1 MTFSGFARGAAKG
14 AARGARSSVDEVI
27 EAGGRGIRTGLSY
40 IDEQI
45 EAWART
51 GKYDPLE
58 LERVRGALENG
69 ETGASTVPKP
79 KVHGDDNGSLIIGD
93 QHKTQTPARYNEE
106 VIEAANK
113 HSTSSI
119 INEPEITTT
128 DQVGYDWYKPGG
140 GLDEALDDLLTVKKK
155 HGKWKKGDKKT
166 YEDLTKTEKD
176 YYDSL
181 VATGP
186 QRDAF
191 DTIEYLPNVE
201 KPRSSLSILE
211 TLGDQRYKASF
222 HKSLEFHHKGM
233 KAIEARIY
241 KRALKLLRDGKATEA
256 DLVRLNNLGYDMGIP
271 TGSRKS
277 AGLYMNR
284 MPHQVLHQELML
296 KDPNFPHSPGLQPS
310 GTPNVPALRSKPK
323 QFTDAIWK
331 QLKKIDE
338 DFTSF
343 DRDWILERAGKPVKG
358 KYPNL
363 QQAVKKWIAFRQ
375 STAYDFFAVQRL
387 SDLDKLA
394 AKADNM
400 DINQLIDF
408 QEQIFRDI
416 SQPMTKEGGLL
427 EEVWG
432 RMGLEEQV
440 GSFDDAGAGL
450 LRQRNELVDRRADIA
465 EVMEQRKIES
475 FDEPVAQQQK
485 GLEGQGPVLPLITSK
500 NKETVKN
507 FISASQKAKKTAKQ
521 LRK

>member
-1 MTFSGFARGAAKG
+1 MVASGFRRAV
-14 AARGARSSVDEVI
+14 SFVDEA
-27 EAGGRGIRTGLSY
+27 AGSFRRGVGQLAPHLTEVLENAGRSGLY
-40 IDEQI
+40 DEVEI
-45 EAWART
+45 
-51 GKYDPLE
+51 
-58 LERVRGALENG
+58 ERVRARWENG
-69 ETGASTVPKP
+69 DMDAKLRPSKQGSENGTLLLGDNHRTQDPKQFKTNAINTASKYKDIPVQE
-79 KVHGDDNGSLIIGD
+79 GS
-93 QHKTQTPARYNEE
+93 
-106 VIEAANK
+106 
-113 HSTSSI
+113 
-119 INEPEITTT
+119 ITTT

-140 GLDEALDDLLTVKKK
+140 GLDQELEKILTF
-155 HGKWKKGDKKT
+155 GRGDKAYKVTLEELQEMAKT
-166 YEDLTKTEKD
+166 NKNAKDKLD
-176 YYDSL
+176 YYNSML
-181 VATGP
+181 ATGP

-191 DTIEYLPNVE
+191 DTIEYITGVE

-211 TLGDQRYKASF
+211 TLGDQRYKAPF

-310 GTPNVPALRSKPK
+310 ATANVPALRSKPK

-363 QQAVKKWIAFRQ
+363 QQAIKKWIAFRQ

-400 DINQLIDF
+400 DINELIAF

-416 SQPMTKEGGLL
+416 SQPMTKEGELL

-432 RMGLEEQV
+432 RMSLEEQV
-440 GSFDDAGAGL
+440 GSFDDAGAGI

-475 FDEPVAQQQK
+475 
-485 GLEGQGPVLPLITSK
+485 LPTP
-500 NKETVKN
+500 
-507 FISASQKAKKTAKQ
+507 
-521 LRK
+521 